1 MVNNNINIKI
11 MEYGMRK
18 YLTALIITLVI
29 FTGCD
34 ALGIKQADNA
44 STDNA
49 SQADVNSLS
58 TSASL
63 DNQIS
68 ASDGIQP
75 ASEEIL
81 KLQKEIDELVS
92 TVNTK
97 DITITE
103 LEDKVQNLENEKQE
117 LAAQFATT
125 EAELIDLKDTISTN
139 NQYRNIAIIVAAASL
154 LCNILLVFLLIR
166 YRMRNKRA
174 ALPPAK
180 SDAPY
185 KADNNKADD
194 KISDNKDIP
203 ADSTVSNIEN
213 NTDNEKT
220 NVSDNEKH
228 EDNTSKKR
236 GRPKTVNSEVTKEN
250 ENIDKP
256 AVKRGRPKKE
266 K

>member
-1 MVNNNINIKI
+1 
-11 MEYGMRK
+11 MRK
-18 YLTALIITLVI
+18 YLTALLVTLVI

-34 ALGIKQADNA
+34 ALGIKQADN
-44 STDNA
+44 SSSDNN

-58 TSASL
+58 APVSL

-117 LAAQFATT
+117 LAAKFATS

-139 NQYRNIAIIVAAASL
+139 NQ
-154 LCNILLVFLLIR
+154 
-166 YRMRNKRA
+166 
-174 ALPPAK
+174 
-180 SDAPY
+180 
-185 KADNNKADD
+185 
-194 KISDNKDIP
+194 
-203 ADSTVSNIEN
+203 
-213 NTDNEKT
+213 
-220 NVSDNEKH
+220 
-228 EDNTSKKR
+228 
-236 GRPKTVNSEVTKEN
+236 
-250 ENIDKP
+250 
-256 AVKRGRPKKE
+256 
-266 K
+266 